1 MPTCDTYSCEENSQ
15 NRKCVTPPEKK
26 PYTGWAKKKRN
37 HPRFHYKHFL
47 NHQSKM
53 HKTWC
58 TSASL
63 YPECSHKK
71 GSFKFQSAAT
81 PSSENQAKGRVGSS
95 KISAHPVYPGTFKN
109 LAFKI
114 FHNRFNL
121 TDKLSG
127 LRDNTVK
134 DQGSTMVD
142 Q

>member
-1 MPTCDTYSCEENSQ
+1 
-15 NRKCVTPPEKK
+15 
-26 PYTGWAKKKRN
+26 
-37 HPRFHYKHFL
+37 
-47 NHQSKM
+47 M

-142 Q
+142 E